1 MDREVFQDIP
11 FLDVHLLELPD
22 FTFFVENLYA
32 TDRFFVP
39 KGMVEVVL

>member
-1 MDREVFQDIP
+1 MVPEFN
-11 FLDVHLLELPD
+11 EYGYLPPGIHV
-22 FTFFVENLYA
+22 FFVENLYA